1 MTDLYAVMGNPIG
14 HSKSPQI
21 HTAFAKITDQDLL
34 YSAIL
39 VPLDGFDAA
48 VDDFFRRGGKGL
60 NITVPFKENAWRYA
74 DAFSARAKRAQAV
87 NTLIQQDDGT
97 VLADNTDGVGM
108 VRDITV
114 NQNVAIEGKRVLIL
128 GAGGAVRGVLQP
140 VLEQNPAEIVIAN
153 RTVSKAEALAADF
166 ADLGESACCEN
177 KLHACGFADV
187 KGEFD
192 LIINGTSASLAGEL
206 PPIPAACVTDKTV
219 SYDMMY
225 GAETT
230 VFNQWALDNG
240 AAKAIDGLG
249 MLVEQAAEAFR
260 LWRDVLPQTQA
271 VMNALRED
279 RRA

>member
-21 HTAFAKITDQDLL
+21 HTAFAKITDQNML

-60 NITVPFKENAWRYA
+60 NITVPFKEDAWRYA
-74 DAFSARAKRAQAV
+74 DKFSARAQRAEAV
-87 NTLIQQDDGT
+87 NTLQKLEDGT

-108 VRDITV
+108 VRDIMV
-114 NQNVAIEGKRVLIL
+114 NQGVVIEGKRVLIL
-128 GAGGAVRGVLQP
+128 GAGGAVRGILQP
-140 VLEQNPAEIVIAN
+140 VLEQKPASVTLAN
-153 RTVSKAEALAADF
+153 RTVSKAEALANDF
-166 ADLGESACCEN
+166 VDLGDITVS
-177 KLHACGFADV
+177 GFAEV
-187 KGEFD
+187 TGEFD

-206 PPIPAACVTDKTV
+206 PPVPACCISSDTV

-230 VFNQWALDNG
+230 VFNQWALDHG

-249 MLVEQAAEAFR
+249 MLVEQAAEAFL
-260 LWRDVLPQTQA
+260 LWREVRPHTEG
-271 VMNALRED
+271 VMSAIRED
-279 RRA
+279 RRR

>member
-21 HTAFAKITDQDLL
+21 HTAFAKITDQNLL

-74 DAFSARAKRAQAV
+74 DAFSPRAQRAQAV
-87 NTLIQQDDGT
+87 NTLIRQDDGS

-108 VRDITV
+108 VRDIMV
-114 NQNVAIEGKRVLIL
+114 NQQVTIAGKRVLVL

-140 VLEQNPAEIVIAN
+140 LLEQSPAEVVIAN

-166 ADLGESACCEN
+166 ADLGCISG
-177 KLHACGFADV
+177 CGFAEV
-187 KGEFD
+187 AGEFD

-206 PPIPAACVTDKTV
+206 PPIPPTSITANTV

-230 VFNQWALDNG
+230 VFNQWALDQG
-240 AAKAIDGLG
+240 AAKVIDGLG

-260 LWRDVLPQTQA
+260 LWRDVLPQTA
-271 VMNALRED
+271 GVMAALRED
-279 RRA
+279 RRG

>member
-21 HTAFAKITDQDLL
+21 HTAFAKITDQDML

-39 VPLDGFDAA
+39 VPLESFDAA

-74 DAFSARAKRAQAV
+74 DDFSTRAQRAQAV
-87 NTLIQQDDGT
+87 NTLIRQADGR

-114 NQNVAIEGKRVLIL
+114 NQGVSIEGKRVLVL

-140 VLEQNPAEIVIAN
+140 LLEQQPSAVVVAN
-153 RTVSKAEALAADF
+153 RTVSKAQALADDF
-166 ADLGESACCEN
+166 NDLGRIQG
-177 KLHACGFADV
+177 CGFSDV
-187 KGEFD
+187 EGEFD

-206 PPIPAACVTDKTV
+206 PPLPISCVTATTV

-230 VFNQWALDNG
+230 VFNQWALDHG

-260 LWRDVLPQTQA
+260 LWRGVLPPTA
-271 VMNALRED
+271 GVMAAIRED
-279 RRA
+279 RRR

>member
-21 HTAFAKITDQDLL
+21 HTAFAKITDQNML

-39 VPLDGFDAA
+39 VPLDGFDTA

-60 NITVPFKENAWRYA
+60 NITVPFKEDAWRYA
-74 DAFSARAKRAQAV
+74 DKFTARAQRAEAV
-87 NTLIQQDDGT
+87 NTLQKLEDGT

-108 VRDITV
+108 VRDIMV
-114 NQNVAIEGKRVLIL
+114 NQGVTIEGKRVLVL
-128 GAGGAVRGVLQP
+128 GAGGAVRGILQP
-140 VLEQNPAEIVIAN
+140 VLEQKPASVTLAN
-153 RTVSKAEALAADF
+153 RTVSKAEALANDF
-166 ADLGESACCEN
+166 ADLGDITVS
-177 KLHACGFADV
+177 GFAEV
-187 KGEFD
+187 AGQFD

-206 PPIPAACVTDKTV
+206 PPVPATCITPDTV

-230 VFNQWALDNG
+230 VFNQWALDHG

-249 MLVEQAAEAFR
+249 MLVEQAAEAFL
-260 LWRDVLPQTQA
+260 LWRDVRPATEG
-271 VMNALRED
+271 VMSAIRED
-279 RRA
+279 RRR

>member
-21 HTAFAKITDQDLL
+21 HTTFAKITDQDLL

-140 VLEQNPAEIVIAN
+140 VLEQSPAEVVIAN

-166 ADLGESACCEN
+166 ADLGCVSG
-177 KLHACGFADV
+177 CGFADV

-206 PPIPAACVTDKTV
+206 PPIPAACMTDKTV

>member
-21 HTAFAKITDQDLL
+21 HTAFAKITDQNML

-39 VPLDGFDAA
+39 VPLDGFDTA

-60 NITVPFKENAWRYA
+60 NITVPFKEDAWRYA
-74 DAFSARAKRAQAV
+74 DKFTARAQRAEAV
-87 NTLIQQDDGT
+87 NTLQKLEDGT

-108 VRDITV
+108 VRDIMV
-114 NQNVAIEGKRVLIL
+114 NQGVTIEGKRVLIL
-128 GAGGAVRGVLQP
+128 GAGGAVRGILQP
-140 VLEQNPAEIVIAN
+140 VLEQKPASVTLAN
-153 RTVSKAEALAADF
+153 RTVSKAEALANDF
-166 ADLGESACCEN
+166 ADLGDITVS
-177 KLHACGFADV
+177 GFAEV
-187 KGEFD
+187 AGQFD

-206 PPIPAACVTDKTV
+206 PPVPATCIASDTV

-230 VFNQWALDNG
+230 VFNQWALDHG

-249 MLVEQAAEAFR
+249 MLVEQAAEAFL
-260 LWRDVLPQTQA
+260 LWRDVRPATEG
-271 VMNALRED
+271 VMSAIRED
-279 RRA
+279 RRR

>member
-21 HTAFAKITDQDLL
+21 HTAFAKITDQDML

-39 VPLDGFDAA
+39 VPLESFDAA

-74 DAFSARAKRAQAV
+74 DDFSTRAQRAQAV
-87 NTLIQQDDGT
+87 NTLIRQADGR

-114 NQNVAIEGKRVLIL
+114 NQGVSIEGKRVLVL

-140 VLEQNPAEIVIAN
+140 LLEQQPSAVVVAN
-153 RTVSKAEALAADF
+153 RTVSKAQALADDF
-166 ADLGESACCEN
+166 NDLGRIQG
-177 KLHACGFADV
+177 CGFSDV
-187 KGEFD
+187 EGEFD

-206 PPIPAACVTDKTV
+206 PPIPGSCVIAETV

-230 VFNQWALDNG
+230 VFNQWALDHG

-260 LWRDVLPQTQA
+260 LWRGVLPPTA
-271 VMNALRED
+271 GVMAAIRED
-279 RRA
+279 RRR

>member
-21 HTAFAKITDQDLL
+21 HTAFAKITDQDML

-39 VPLDGFDAA
+39 VPLESFDAA

-74 DAFSARAKRAQAV
+74 DDFSTRAQRAQAV
-87 NTLIQQDDGT
+87 NTLIRQADGR

-114 NQNVAIEGKRVLIL
+114 NQGVSIEGKRVLVL

-140 VLEQNPAEIVIAN
+140 LLEQQPSAVVVAN
-153 RTVSKAEALAADF
+153 RTVSKAQALADDF
-166 ADLGESACCEN
+166 NDLGRIQG
-177 KLHACGFADV
+177 CGFSDV
-187 KGEFD
+187 EGEFD

-206 PPIPAACVTDKTV
+206 PPLPTSCVTATTV

-230 VFNQWALDNG
+230 VFNQWALDHG

-260 LWRDVLPQTQA
+260 LWRGVLPPTA
-271 VMNALRED
+271 GVMAAIRED
-279 RRA
+279 RRR

>member
-21 HTAFAKITDQDLL
+21 HTAFAKITDQDML

-39 VPLDGFDAA
+39 VPLESFDAA

-74 DAFSARAKRAQAV
+74 DDFSTRAQRAQAV
-87 NTLIQQDDGT
+87 NTLIRQADGR

-114 NQNVAIEGKRVLIL
+114 NQGVSIEGKRVLVL

-140 VLEQNPAEIVIAN
+140 LLEQQPSAVVIAN
-153 RTVSKAEALAADF
+153 RTVSKAQALADDF
-166 ADLGESACCEN
+166 NDLGRIQS
-177 KLHACGFADV
+177 CGFSDV
-187 KGEFD
+187 EGEFD

-206 PPIPAACVTDKTV
+206 PPIPGSCVIAETV

-230 VFNQWALDNG
+230 VFNQWALDHG

-260 LWRDVLPQTQA
+260 LWRGVLPPTA
-271 VMNALRED
+271 GVMAAIRED
-279 RRA
+279 RRR

>member
-39 VPLDGFDAA
+39 VPLDGFEEA

-74 DAFSARAKRAQAV
+74 DAFSPRAERAQAV
-87 NTLIQQDDGT
+87 NTLIRREDGS

-108 VRDITV
+108 VRDIVV
-114 NQNVAIEGKRVLIL
+114 NQQVAIEGKRVLIL
-128 GAGGAVRGVLQP
+128 GAGGAVRGILQP
-140 VLEQNPAEIVIAN
+140 VLEQKPASITIAN
-153 RTVSKAEALAADF
+153 RTVSKAEQLAADF
-166 ADLGESACCEN
+166 SDLGAV
-177 KLHACGFADV
+177 KACGFEQA
-187 KGEFD
+187 KGPFD

-206 PPIPAACVTDKTV
+206 PPIPASCITAQTV

-230 VFNQWALDNG
+230 VFNQWTLDNG
-240 AAKAIDGLG
+240 AAKVIDGLG

-260 LWRDVLPQTQA
+260 LWRDVRPTTNG
-271 VMNALRED
+271 VMAAIRED
-279 RRA
+279 RRR